1 MARKAQKSSGKGAA
15 PPKVEGKAPGK
26 GKGAKNT
33 PGKGKAPAAPGKG
46 KGAKKTPRKG
56 KAPPGKGKGAKTPKV
71 KMASS
76 KKSTEKKAGAA
87 AGEGPHLAV
96 RSVWIMK
103 SKSSEGCVAYR
114 GLTTAEGAV
123 KVAGTDGV
131 ILGPFKVATAENGT
145 LAYFDSGD
153 GGDGGEA
160 FTSRAEALEA
170 WPSGEDVSGGVA
182 NMPYFYC
189 DTPALTAFYPL
200 RASNLITLPCFLFRT
215 FTQCFSLTP
224 KKPPKEY
231 PYTSKVIICEKA

>member
-1 MARKAQKSSGKGAA
+1 M
-15 PPKVEGKAPGK
+15 EGKAPGK

-87 AGEGPHLAV
+87 AGEGPPLAV

-182 NMPYFYC
+182 NVPYFYC
-189 DTPALTAFYPL
+189 GTPALTAFFPCALYPHHL
-200 RASNLITLPCFLFRT
+200 VLFFIFQDIHSVFL
-215 FTQCFSLTP
+215 SDP
-224 KKPPKEY
+224 
-231 PYTSKVIICEKA
+231 